1 MAKRLGRGLGALL
14 GNVDLTQL
22 QPDIEHGTE
31 ELSEISS
38 QESEDLYGEV
48 HELSVRQI
56 DPGSHQPREDFDAEE
71 MAHLVQSV
79 QQHGVIQPIL
89 VRPVGDRFE
98 LVAGERRLR
107 ASLEAGLEMV
117 PVRVLQVEE
126 RQVYEMALVENLQRK
141 DLNALEKARAFS
153 ECLATFELSHEEL
166 ATALGINRSTVSNII
181 RLLELPQDIQVQL
194 RNGSISAG
202 HGRALLGLDS
212 ENQQCVLP
220 QKIIEEGLSVREV
233 ENIVTQPMSHADNA
247 SAISGERSG
256 SGEKKPSGNKAHLSL
271 LEDQL
276 RISLGA
282 RVEIKTGR
290 KSSGRIVI
298 HFSSNDDFERL
309 LDELSSRSGSMAVPR
324 DRDKQ

>member
-1 MAKRLGRGLGALL
+1 IVAKRLGRGLGALL

-22 QPDIEHGTE
+22 QPDIDHGTK
-31 ELSEISS
+31 ELGEIPN
-38 QESEDLYGEV
+38 QEAEGMYGKV

-56 DPGSHQPREDFDAEE
+56 DPGSHQPREDFDVEE

-117 PVRVLQVEE
+117 PVRVLQVDE

-202 HGRALLGLDS
+202 HGRALLGLGS
-212 ENQQCVLP
+212 ENQQRALA
-220 QKIIEEGLSVREV
+220 QKIVEEGLSVRDV
-233 ENIVTQPMSHADNA
+233 ENIVTQTMVHGDNA
-247 SAISGERSG
+247 SA
-256 SGEKKPSGNKAHLSL
+256 
-271 LEDQL
+271 
-276 RISLGA
+276 
-282 RVEIKTGR
+282 
-290 KSSGRIVI
+290 
-298 HFSSNDDFERL
+298 
-309 LDELSSRSGSMAVPR
+309 
-324 DRDKQ
+324 

>member
-1 MAKRLGRGLGALL
+1 VAKRLGRGLGALL
-14 GNVDLTQL
+14 GNVDLTQF
-22 QPDIEHGTE
+22 QPDIDHGTK
-31 ELSEISS
+31 ELGEIPN
-38 QESEDLYGEV
+38 QEAEGMYGNV

-56 DPGSHQPREDFDAEE
+56 DPGSHQPREDFDVEE

-117 PVRVLQVEE
+117 PVRVLQVDE

-202 HGRALLGLDS
+202 HGRALLGLGS
-212 ENQQCVLP
+212 ENQQRALA
-220 QKIIEEGLSVREV
+220 QKIVEESLSVRDV
-233 ENIVTQPMSHADNA
+233 ENIVTQTMVHGDNA
-247 SAISGERSG
+247 SAIPGERSG
-256 SGEKKPSGNKAHLSL
+256 SGEKEPSENKSHLGL

-276 RISLGA
+276 RTSLGA
-282 RVEIKTGR
+282 RVEIKTGK

-309 LDELSSRSGSMAVPR
+309 LDELTGRSGSMAVQR
-324 DRDKQ
+324 GHDNQ

>member
-22 QPDIEHGTE
+22 QPDIDHGTK
-31 ELSEISS
+31 ELGEIPN
-38 QESEDLYGEV
+38 QEAEGMYGKV

-56 DPGSHQPREDFDAEE
+56 DPGSHQPREDFDVEE

-117 PVRVLQVEE
+117 PVRVLQVDE

-202 HGRALLGLDS
+202 HGRALLGLGS
-212 ENQQCVLP
+212 EDQQRALA
-220 QKIIEEGLSVREV
+220 QKIVEEGLSVRDV
-233 ENIVTQPMSHADNA
+233 ENIVTQTMVHGDNA
-247 SAISGERSG
+247 SAIPGERSG
-256 SGEKKPSGNKAHLSL
+256 SGEKEPSENKSHLSL

-276 RISLGA
+276 RTSLGA
-282 RVEIKTGR
+282 RVEIKTGK

-309 LDELSSRSGSMAVPR
+309 LDELTGRSGSMAVQR
-324 DRDKQ
+324 GHDNR

>member
-22 QPDIEHGTE
+22 QPDIDHGTK
-31 ELSEISS
+31 ELGEIPN
-38 QESEDLYGEV
+38 QEAEGMYGKV

-56 DPGSHQPREDFDAEE
+56 DPGSHQPREDFDVEE

-117 PVRVLQVEE
+117 PVRVLQVDE

-202 HGRALLGLDS
+202 HGRALLGLGS
-212 ENQQCVLP
+212 ENQQRALA
-220 QKIIEEGLSVREV
+220 QKIVEEGLSVRDV
-233 ENIVTQPMSHADNA
+233 ENIVTQTMVHGDNA
-247 SAISGERSG
+247 SAIPGERSG
-256 SGEKKPSGNKAHLSL
+256 SGEKEPSENKSHLGL

-276 RISLGA
+276 RTSLGA
-282 RVEIKTGR
+282 RVEIKTGK

-309 LDELSSRSGSMAVPR
+309 LDELTGRSGSMAVQR
-324 DRDKQ
+324 GHDNQ